1 MFKTGIDY
9 KVWNLRISP
18 SLQYISSRY
27 GNFTNT
33 EKVSGY
39 TLVNLNASAD
49 IYRARGRKITAY
61 LDIYNLFD
69 EKFISRISPGVTSG
83 TYYVGAPFTVAI
95 GIRGG
100 F

>member
-1 MFKTGIDY
+1 
-9 KVWNLRISP
+9 
-18 SLQYISSRY
+18 
-27 GNFTNT
+27 
-33 EKVSGY
+33 
-39 TLVNLNASAD
+39 
-49 IYRARGRKITAY
+49 

-83 TYYVGAPFTVAI
+83 TYYVGAPFTVAV